1 MRKLINS
8 FVVLTLA
15 LLIMGTVYAQAAEKK
30 VTVGNKNF
38 TEEYIIGQLMKQL
51 LEDRGF
57 EVALRSD
64 LTSISVLT
72 IPERPGW
79 SISSASTSQERITTS
94 STGL

>member
-51 LEDRGF
+51 LC
-57 EVALRSD
+57 
-64 LTSISVLT
+64 
-72 IPERPGW
+72 
-79 SISSASTSQERITTS
+79 
-94 STGL
+94 